1 MVLDIFSSVLFLLA
15 GVGVF
20 LIGILKF
27 SNLLQSEG
35 NAKIKT
41 LFQKMGNNRLVGF
54 GVGTAA
60 TTVIQSSTAT
70 TVIVVGLVN
79 AGVMTLGQS
88 TAVIFGANV
97 GTALSNMLLSLSAF
111 RIKYV
116 FMSLT
121 FIGAF
126 IKLVTKQERVRL
138 HKICDI
144 LIAFGIIFVG
154 LEIMSNAFRGS
165 GRGAVALRGAFETA
179 ISATSFP
186 LLLIL
191 WGFLLTAIIQSS
203 TAATAIFIA
212 LAANIDMPFTAII
225 YLIIGTRLG
234 TTITT
239 LIAVIGATRNAKR
252 AAVMHLLF
260 NVFGT
265 IIFLPILW
273 PLEGVIAPFF
283 EGLVSDPVWQISIF
297 SLVLNLATAIVLL
310 AFIHPMNK
318 LVYLIVRDK
327 PEQISIEEIQKHDE
341 HEMHHGFTDKF

>member
-1 MVLDIFSSVLFLLA
+1 MFYAILLFLT
-15 GVGVF
+15 GIGVF
-20 LIGILKF
+20 LVGIIKF
-27 SNLLQSEG
+27 SNLLQSES
-35 NAKIKT
+35 NEYVKRMFK
-41 LFQKMGNNRLVGF
+41 KMGNNRIVGF

-70 TVIVVGLVN
+70 TVIIVGLVN
-79 AGVMTLGQS
+79 AGVMTLAQS

-116 FMSLT
+116 FMSLV
-121 FIGAF
+121 FVGAF
-126 IKLVTKQERVRL
+126 IKLVTKKERL
-138 HKICDI
+138 HKVCDV

-154 LEIMSNAFRGS
+154 LEVMSMAFGTNAH
-165 GRGAVALRGAFETA
+165 LRGGFESV

-191 WGFLLTAIIQSS
+191 WGFLLTAVIQSS
-203 TAATAIFIA
+203 TAATAIFITLA
-212 LAANIDMPFTAII
+212 LNISLPFTAII
-225 YLIIGTRLG
+225 YLVMGTRLG

-239 LIAVIGATRNAKR
+239 LIAAIGATKNAKR

-265 IIFLPILW
+265 LIFLPIIW

-283 EGLVSDPVWQISIF
+283 ESLVPSPVWQISIF
-297 SLVLNLATAIVLL
+297 SLVLNLATAIILL
-310 AFIHPMNK
+310 AFIKPMNK
-318 LVYLIVRDK
+318 LVYLIIKDK
-327 PEQISIEEIQKHDE
+327 PEQISIDEIKAHE
-341 HEMHHGFTDKF
+341 NHEMNHGFTDKF

>member
-1 MVLDIFSSVLFLLA
+1 MVWDMVYSVLFLLT

-20 LIGILKF
+20 LVGIIKF
-27 SNLLQSEG
+27 SNLLQSDSNER
-35 NAKIKT
+35 IKL
-41 LFQKMGNNRLVGF
+41 LFKKMGTNRFVGF
-54 GVGTAA
+54 SVGAGA

-79 AGVMTLGQS
+79 AGVMTLAQS

-111 RIKYV
+111 RIRYF
-116 FMSLT
+116 FMALT
-121 FIGAF
+121 FVGAF
-126 IKLVTKQERVRL
+126 TKLVARGDRL

-144 LIAFGIIFVG
+144 MIAFGVIFVG
-154 LEIMSNAFRGS
+154 LQVMGMAFRGNDS
-165 GRGAVALRGAFETA
+165 LVGAFESA

-191 WGFLLTAIIQSS
+191 WGFLLTALIQSS
-203 TAATAIFIA
+203 TAATAIFIV
-212 LAANIDMPFTAII
+212 LAANIYLPFTAII
-225 YLIIGTRLG
+225 YLVIGTRLG

-239 LIAVIGATRNAKR
+239 LIAAIGATRNAKR

-260 NVFGT
+260 NVLGT

-273 PLEGVIAPFF
+273 PLEAPIARFF
-283 EGLVSDPVWQISIF
+283 ESIVADPVWQISIF
-297 SLVLNLATAIVLL
+297 SLILNLATAAVLL
-310 AFIHPMNK
+310 AFINPMNK

-327 PEQISIEEIQKHDE
+327 PEQITIEEIQRHDD